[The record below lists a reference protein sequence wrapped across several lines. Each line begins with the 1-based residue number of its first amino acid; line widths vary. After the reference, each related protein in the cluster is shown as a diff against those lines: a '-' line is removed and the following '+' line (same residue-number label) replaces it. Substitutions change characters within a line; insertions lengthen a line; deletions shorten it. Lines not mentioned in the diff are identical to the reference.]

1 MSKWRPELPM
11 DVNALI
17 SQYGY
22 WALFIG
28 CLAEGETFTLLGGVA
43 AHEGLLRFG
52 WVLLVAMCGGILGD
66 TALFF
71 VGRRYGEPILKRFKK
86 HQKQI
91 DKANRLIRKRPVLF
105 VIGVRFMYGL
115 RIVGPII
122 IGASRLSPR
131 KFLLFNV
138 IGAALW
144 ALIFVSLGYLG
155 GQVIAPWLHT
165 LDHHLKRIFW
175 VVLAVVIVWGI
186 RIALKRRDK

>member
-1 MSKWRPELPM
+1 M

-43 AHEGLLRFG
+43 AHEGLLRYG
-52 WVLLVAMCGGILGD
+52 WVVLVGMCGGILGD

-71 VGRRYGEPILKRFKK
+71 IGRCYGEPILQRFRK
-86 HQKQI
+86 HQQQI
-91 DKANRLIRKRPVLF
+91 DRANRLIRKRPVLF

-131 KFLLFNV
+131 KFLLFNLV
-138 IGAALW
+138 GAALW
-144 ALIFVSLGYLG
+144 AVIFVTLGYLG
-155 GQVIAPWLHT
+155 GRVIAPWLHQ
-165 LDHHLKRIFW
+165 LDHHLKHLFW
-175 VVLAVVIVWGI
+175 LLLAVVVVWGV
-186 RIALKRRDK
+186 RWAVKHRNKTHKQ

>member
-1 MSKWRPELPM
+1 M

-186 RIALKRRDK
+186 HIALKRRDK